1 MTETDLTIT
10 EILRD
15 PMIRLMMRAD
25 GVSLEAMETLL
36 ADAALRQRRSL
47 LTGGERQEV
56 ARNIAG
62 RSQSRMCLQQVD
74 ALTQACL

>member
-36 ADAALRQRRSL
+36 ADAALRQRRSSPA
-47 LTGGERQEV
+47 GGERQEI

-62 RSQSRMCLQQVD
+62 KSQSRMCRQQVD
-74 ALTQACL
+74 ALPQACL